1 LLIII
6 KRLKERVDPSKVD
19 AFQKGMQKWA
29 TDVMKSFDNW
39 RFYIG
44 EKMDPEA
51 MVILQGYRADE
62 VTPYFIF
69 FKDGLEEEKF

>member
-1 LLIII
+1 M
-6 KRLKERVDPSKVD
+6 E

-51 MVILQGYRADE
+51 MVILQGYREDE